1 MFLRATKRKKDGKI
15 HHYWSVVENVRV
27 GRRVF
32 QRRALY
38 LGELND
44 SQHAEWQRAIGAI
57 DENGRI
63 TQLKLFPEERAPAS
77 DDGSIVRIQMNR
89 LSVGNMRNWGEVW
102 LGLQLW
108 DMLELD
114 NFWSSR
120 IDKSRKGTDG
130 LALLKAIVIYR
141 LTAPGSEL
149 QMHERWLKDCAAEE
163 LFGPG
168 VLTGRA
174 SFSAMD
180 TAATSAAT
188 AFRSLLRSC

>member
-1 MFLRATKRKKDGKI
+1 M
-15 HHYWSVVENVRV
+15 ENVRV

-44 SQHAEWQRAIGAI
+44 SQHAEWQRAIEAI

-77 DDGSIVRIQMNR
+77 DDGGIVRIQMNR
-89 LSVGNMRNWGEVW
+89 LSVRNMRNWGEVW

-114 NFWSSR
+114 DFWSSR
-120 IDKSRKGTDG
+120 IDKGRKGS
-130 LALLKAIVIYR
+130 
-141 LTAPGSEL
+141 P
-149 QMHERWLKDCAAEE
+149 
-163 LFGPG
+163 
-168 VLTGRA
+168 
-174 SFSAMD
+174 SA
-180 TAATSAAT
+180 T
-188 AFRSLLRSC
+188 

>member
-32 QRRALY
+32 QRRALH

-44 SQHAEWQRAIGAI
+44 SQHAEWQRAIEAI
-57 DENGRI
+57 DENGRV
-63 TQLKLFPEERAPAS
+63 TQLKLFPEERAPKS

-114 NFWSSR
+114 DFWSSR
-120 IDKSRKGTDG
+120 IDKSRKGTDWP
-130 LALLKAIVIYR
+130 ALLKAIVIETKEHCR
-141 LTAPGSEL
+141 SRMICSSIFVIVGRDFLALPAMSFFLILPVHISKWTA
-149 QMHERWLKDCAAEE
+149 
-163 LFGPG
+163 
-168 VLTGRA
+168 
-174 SFSAMD
+174 
-180 TAATSAAT
+180 
-188 AFRSLLRSC
+188 

>member
-44 SQHAEWQRAIGAI
+44 SQHAEWQRAIEAI

-63 TQLKLFPEERAPAS
+63 TQLKLFPEERAPES
-77 DDGSIVRIQMNR
+77 DDGGIVRIQMNR
-89 LSVGNMRNWGEVW
+89 LSVRNMRNWGEVW

-108 DMLELD
+108 DNWVVD
-114 NFWSSR
+114 WRDQSR
-120 IDKSRKGTDG
+120 HLVFQTRISTQNIVVGAFNQLPSLGYAGTG
-130 LALLKAIVIYR
+130 
-141 LTAPGSEL
+141 
-149 QMHERWLKDCAAEE
+149 
-163 LFGPG
+163 
-168 VLTGRA
+168 
-174 SFSAMD
+174 
-180 TAATSAAT
+180 
-188 AFRSLLRSC
+188 

>member
-1 MFLRATKRKKDGKI
+1 MFLRATKRKKDGNI

-27 GRRVF
+27 RRRVF

-44 SQHAEWQRAIGAI
+44 SQHAEWQRAIEAI

-63 TQLKLFPEERAPAS
+63 TQLKLFPKERAPAS

-89 LSVGNMRNWGEVW
+89 LSVRNMRNWGEVW

-114 NFWSSR
+114 NFWMICSSIFVIVGR
-120 IDKSRKGTDG
+120 RFSDL
-130 LALLKAIVIYR
+130 LAMLFFLILPVHISKW
-141 LTAPGSEL
+141 TA
-149 QMHERWLKDCAAEE
+149 
-163 LFGPG
+163 
-168 VLTGRA
+168 
-174 SFSAMD
+174 
-180 TAATSAAT
+180 
-188 AFRSLLRSC
+188 

>member
-44 SQHAEWQRAIGAI
+44 SQHAEWQRAIEAI
-57 DENGRI
+57 DENGRV
-63 TQLKLFPEERAPAS
+63 TQLKLFPEERAPES

-89 LSVGNMRNWGEVW
+89 LSVRNMRNWGEVW

-114 NFWSSR
+114 DFWSSR
-120 IDKSRKGTDG
+120 IDKGRKGTDW

-149 QMHERWLKDCAAEE
+149 QMHGRWLKDCAAEE

-168 VLTGRA
+168 VLTGRSTLYNCLDKVLFPQKQVA
-174 SFSAMD
+174 HD
-180 TAATSAAT
+180 
-188 AFRSLLRSC
+188 